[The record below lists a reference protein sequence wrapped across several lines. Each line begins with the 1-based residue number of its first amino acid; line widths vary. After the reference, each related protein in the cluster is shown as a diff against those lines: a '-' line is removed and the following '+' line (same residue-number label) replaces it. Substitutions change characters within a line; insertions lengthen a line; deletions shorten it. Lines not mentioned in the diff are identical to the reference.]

1 MPTTTSIIWQTLQAV
16 NYCHM
21 HNCIHRD
28 VKPENILLTRDG
40 VVKLCDF
47 GFARVF
53 SKLFPELFI
62 SQKIQ
67 INGGKSR
74 CQTGKHWK
82 IDVTLTCAYFVKLY
96 DFGFDRDFRLQNHSS
111 KYSGAQKI
119 QINGG
124 KCRLNSWCQTGK
136 HSAHSWWCY
145 QTRLCPRLQSV
156 ISGCNKNSSKC
167 FGLKLE

>member
-53 SKLFPELFI
+53 SKLFPELFM
-62 SQKIQ
+62 SQKTQ

-82 IDVTLTCAYFVKLY
+82 VDVTLTCAVCLFCQTLRFRLWPRLPVAKLFVKIQW
-96 DFGFDRDFRLQNHSS
+96 R
-111 KYSGAQKI
+111 AKI

-124 KCRLNSWCQTGK
+124 KCRLNSWCQTGN
-136 HSAHSWWCY
+136 
-145 QTRLCPRLQSV
+145 TRVGV
-156 ISGCNKNSSKC
+156 IKLGFARVFSCNKNSSKC
-167 FGLKLE
+167 FGLKH

>member
-62 SQKIQ
+62 SKKIQ
-67 INGGKSR
+67 INGGK
-74 CQTGKHWK
+74 HWK
-82 IDVTLTCAYFVKLY
+82 VDVTLTCGYFVKLC

-111 KYSGAQKI
+111 KYSGAQKV

-124 KCRLNSWCQTGK
+124 KCRLNSWCQTGNILL
-136 HSAHSWWCY
+136 A
-145 QTRLCPRLQSV
+145 RDGVV
-156 ISGCNKNSSKC
+156 I
-167 FGLKLE
+167 KLGFARVFSELYPVAIKIRQNALG

>member
-53 SKLFPELFI
+53 SKLFSDFI
-62 SQKIQ
+62 RKQNQ

-74 CQTGKHWK
+74 CQTGNH
-82 IDVTLTCAYFVKLY
+82 FVKLC
-96 DFGFDRDFRLQNHSS
+96 DFGFDRDFRLQTLSS
-111 KYSGAQKI
+111 KHSGAQKV

-124 KCRLNSWCQTGK
+124 KRRLNCSIYVSRHFFEIFAEPENILLTRDGVIK
-136 HSAHSWWCY
+136 LDSKPSLITPSAEFFPS
-145 QTRLCPRLQSV
+145 
-156 ISGCNKNSSKC
+156 
-167 FGLKLE
+167 

>member
-53 SKLFPELFI
+53 SKLFSEI
-62 SQKIQ
+62 IRKQNQ

-74 CQTGKHWK
+74 CQTGNH
-82 IDVTLTCAYFVKLY
+82 FVKLC
-96 DFGFDRDFRLQNHSS
+96 DFGFDRDFRLQTLSS
-111 KYSGAQKI
+111 KHSGAQKVQSTFPAI
-119 QINGG
+119 YLKFLRNR
-124 KCRLNSWCQTGK
+124 KTFCSLVMVLSNST
-136 HSAHSWWCY
+136 
-145 QTRLCPRLQSV
+145 QSRV
-156 ISGCNKNSSKC
+156 
-167 FGLKLE
+167 

>member
-62 SQKIQ
+62 SQKKENQ
-67 INGGKSR
+67 INDGKSR
-74 CQTGKHWK
+74 CLTGRHWK
-82 IDVTLTCAYFVKLY
+82 VDVMLTCHL
-96 DFGFDRDFRLQNHSS
+96 GFDRDFRLQNHS
-111 KYSGAQKI
+111 
-119 QINGG
+119 
-124 KCRLNSWCQTGK
+124 
-136 HSAHSWWCY
+136 
-145 QTRLCPRLQSV
+145 
-156 ISGCNKNSSKC
+156 
-167 FGLKLE
+167 